1 MYKKILLV
9 FLLLILSVN
18 FVSASENLTD
28 MALNDEALSA
38 DIEVTGYTFDDIQK
52 SVDDAKV
59 NDVVKLK
66 ENTYTCLDKEISID
80 KSITLE
86 GIKDK
91 TVLDAN
97 KKPGSIDIHNSN
109 VTIKNIKFINSKGLG
124 AVNIQ
129 TSNVTFVNCIFEDN
143 VASAGGAIRSNG
155 GQTNIINCTFK
166 NNSVDFNKL
175 GFGGAIA
182 IISDDKSLPNQ
193 QTNICNSTFVNNS
206 ARDGAA
212 IYIDGREYITSKR
225 SFLNIDNTQFKD
237 NNVQYGEVYYP
248 VGADISILSTDFD
261 LTVLNSGF
269 THTPDNYINPLVEA
283 FIICADNSYFENS
296 SFSNAEFWFDRG
308 TAQFLNC
315 DVDECVCSSNYDYYL
330 NDEYYFDH
338 PDEYVFNMNFVL
350 NNSTFNQSAFSFN
363 NVNVCYS
370 SFIKSSLDTKVNAFI
385 SKSNFTDSAILGM
398 EGTINIEDCIFT
410 GKENSIDCE
419 NAKLRAINSR
429 FYDKI
434 SINAPNNKFI
444 NCTGLNNIISP
455 IKVKVISPALV
466 YNSGTTYKM
475 KLINSNFG
483 NVVSNFPFKIVLYTL
498 NGKKLKTYNLKTN
511 SKGIVSIN
519 GLSKLAAGKY
529 YFHFTSSNEFLNE
542 WDKDF
547 AVNKVKTTV
556 KAPKI
561 TAKLKKS
568 KYFKVTV
575 KANKKAVK
583 KVKIKVKVY
592 TGKKYKIYKLKTN
605 KRGVAKLNTKKLKK
619 GSHKVTIS
627 SGNKNYKISAKS
639 KITII

>member
-1 MYKKILLV
+1 MYKKIILV

-28 MALNDEALSA
+28 MALNDESLSA

-66 ENTYTCLDKEISID
+66 ENTYTCLDKEISIG

-86 GIKDK
+86 GINDK

-193 QTNICNSTFVNNS
+193 QTNIRNSTFVNNS
-206 ARDGAA
+206 AHDGAA
-212 IYIDGREYITSKR
+212 IYIDGRGYITSKR
-225 SFLNIDNTQFKD
+225 GSLSIDNTQFRD

-248 VGADISILSTDFD
+248 VGADISILSIDFD
-261 LTVLNSGF
+261 LTVLNSSF
-269 THTPDNYINPLVEA
+269 THTPDNYINPFVEA

-315 DVDECVCSSNYDYYL
+315 NVDECVGSSNYVYSV

-338 PDEYVFNMNFVL
+338 PDEYIFNMNYLL
-350 NNSTFNQSAFSFN
+350 NNSTFNQSSFSFN
-363 NVNVCYS
+363 NVNVYNS
-370 SFIKSSLDTKVNAFI
+370 SFIKSSLETMLNAFI
-385 SKSNFTDSAILGM
+385 SKSNITDSDIFGM
-398 EGTINIEDCIFT
+398 EGTITIGDCNFK
-410 GKENSIDCE
+410 GKENYIDCE
-419 NAKLRAINSR
+419 YSKLRVTNSR

-434 SINAPNNKFI
+434 AINAPNNKFT
-444 NCTGLNNIISP
+444 NCSGLNNIVSP

-466 YNSGTTYKM
+466 YKSGTTYKM

-483 NVVSNFPFKIVLYTL
+483 NVVSNFPFKVVLYNW

-511 SKGIVSIN
+511 SKGVVSIK
-519 GLSKLAAGKY
+519 GLSKLAAGNY

-542 WDKDF
+542 WDKNF
-547 AVNKVKTTV
+547 AVKKIKTTV

-605 KRGVAKLNTKKLKK
+605 KRGVAKLNTKKLSK
-619 GSHKVTIS
+619 GKHKVVIS

-639 KITII
+639 KITIK